1 MQNNLFKI
9 PLILLLGAVLMFA
22 CDEDGEEIPD
32 LTKIEYTLSTE
43 EAGKSADITYTSV
56 WGAEMILEDEP
67 LPWSTSFNAIF
78 EYGDALSFTAES
90 GDQGE
95 MTAQI
100 ILDDDVVASKTSVNI
115 IQLDYISGFK

>member
-1 MQNNLFKI
+1 MTISNNLIK
-9 PLILLLGAVLMFA
+9 LALLSGIVFMFA
-22 CDEDGEEIPD
+22 CDDGGEEDPD
-32 LTKIEYTLSTE
+32 LTTIEYTLATE
-43 EAGKSADITYTSV
+43 EAGKSADIAYTSA
-56 WGAEMILEDEP
+56 WGTEVILEDEP

-100 ILDDDVVASKTSVNI
+100 ILDDEVVASKTSVNI

>member
-1 MQNNLFKI
+1 MQKYILKI
-9 PLILLLGAVLMFA
+9 PVILLLGAVTMFG
-22 CDEDGEEIPD
+22 CDDGEEEIPD
-32 LTKIEYTLSTE
+32 LATIKYTLSTE
-43 EAGKSADITYTSV
+43 EAGKSANITYTSV
-56 WGAEMILEDEP
+56 WGTEVILEDEP

-78 EYGDALSFTAES
+78 KYGDALSFTAES

-100 ILDDDVVASKTSVNI
+100 MIDEEVVATKTSVNI